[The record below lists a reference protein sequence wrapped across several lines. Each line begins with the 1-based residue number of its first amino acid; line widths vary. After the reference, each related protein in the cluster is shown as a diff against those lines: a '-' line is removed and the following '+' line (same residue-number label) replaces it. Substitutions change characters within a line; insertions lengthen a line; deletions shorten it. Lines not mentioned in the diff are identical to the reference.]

1 MREFAYCPY
10 CGGALD
16 PAERTGRHVC
26 GACGRG
32 IYRNPLPSV
41 AVCVFDTEQRLLLI
55 RRGAEPR
62 RGAWAL
68 PGGFVDWMETPEAA
82 VVREL
87 SEETGL
93 TAESEPELVDARY
106 QPSAMYGSV
115 INICYLVRSWSGEP
129 RPGDDADETRFFA
142 FDDVPGDI
150 AFESHRI
157 FIEKLKTIAREHK

>member
-1 MREFAYCPY
+1 MDEFRHCPY
-10 CGGALD
+10 CGGPLG
-16 PAERTGRHVC
+16 PAERTGRYFCDDC
-26 GACGRG
+26 GQR

-41 AVCVFDTEQRLLLI
+41 AVAVFDPEKRLLLI

-82 VVREL
+82 IVREL
-87 SEETGL
+87 AEETGL
-93 TAESEPELVDARY
+93 TAESEPELVDVQY

-115 INICYLVRSWSGEP
+115 INICYFVPVWSGEP

-142 FDDVPGDI
+142 FDEIPDDI
-150 AFESHRI
+150 AFESHRV
-157 FIEKLKTIAREHK
+157 FIEKLKGIARERK